1 MQKILFY
8 LLASIAAYLFG
19 SIPWSLVIGKVFY
32 QTDIREHGSGNLGG
46 TNAGRILGAK
56 AGSFVIALDIL
67 KSFIIVTILSSIDQT
82 LAILCGMFASIGH
95 CFPIFANFKGGKA
108 VATNAG
114 YILAISIFI
123 TKNPQYQAAIP
134 VLVFL
139 VMLFAF
145 KMVSLASI
153 IALTSASIIS
163 FFQPNLLVSIGI
175 TLLSAFSIYRHK
187 DNIKRIINKEERKV
201 GFLSKW
207 LI

>member
-153 IALTSASIIS
+153 VALTSASIIS

>member
-153 IALTSASIIS
+153 VALTSASIIS

-201 GFLSKW
+201 GFLSK
-207 LI
+207 

>member
-153 IALTSASIIS
+153 VALTSASIVS

-201 GFLSKW
+201 GFLSK
-207 LI
+207 

>member
-153 IALTSASIIS
+153 VALTSASIVS

>member
-1 MQKILFY
+1 MSMQKILFY

-123 TKNPQYQAAIP
+123 TKNPLYQAAIP

-153 IALTSASIIS
+153 VALTSASIIS

-201 GFLSKW
+201 GFLSK
-207 LI
+207 

>member
-46 TNAGRILGAK
+46 TNAGRVLGAK

-201 GFLSKW
+201 GFLSK
-207 LI
+207 